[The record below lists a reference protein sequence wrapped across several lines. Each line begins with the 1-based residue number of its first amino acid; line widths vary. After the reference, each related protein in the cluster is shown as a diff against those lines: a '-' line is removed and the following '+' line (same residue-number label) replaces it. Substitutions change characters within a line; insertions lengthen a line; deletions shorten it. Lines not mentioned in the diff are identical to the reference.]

1 MMQAHRSKQR
11 VQHEHDVFAILVVM
25 LLDQET
31 PRKTA
36 RPLTTVAVL
45 DPTGRLVR
53 HPGATLTVDDPD
65 RFLAELAQLQGVSR
79 G

>member
-11 VQHEHDVFAILVVM
+11 VQHERGVFVILVVM

-36 RPLTTVAVL
+36 PPP
-45 DPTGRLVR
+45 PTGAVF
-53 HPGATLTVDDPD
+53 DPK
-65 RFLAELAQLQGVSR
+65 RMWVASCTKGEEEKGRISSAILRRQRPA
-79 G
+79 

>member
-1 MMQAHRSKQR
+1 MMQAHHSKQR
-11 VQHEHDVFAILVVM
+11 VQHESGVLVILVVM

-45 DPTGRLVR
+45 DPRRMWVASYANGGGEKGLISYAILIHRRPV
-53 HPGATLTVDDPD
+53 
-65 RFLAELAQLQGVSR
+65 
-79 G
+79 

>member
-1 MMQAHRSKQR
+1 MIQAHRSKQR
-11 VQHEHDVFAILVVM
+11 VQHERGVFAILVVM

-45 DPTGRLVR
+45 DPRRMWVASCTKGGGGKR
-53 HPGATLTVDDPD
+53 AD
-65 RFLAELAQLQGVSR
+65 F
-79 G
+79 

>member
-11 VQHEHDVFAILVVM
+11 VQHERGVFAILVVM

-36 RPLTTVAVL
+36 PPP
-45 DPTGRLVR
+45 PTGAVF
-53 HPGATLTVDDPD
+53 DPK
-65 RFLAELAQLQGVSR
+65 RMWVASYANGGGEKGLISYAILIHRRPV
-79 G
+79 

>member
-11 VQHEHDVFAILVVM
+11 VQHERGVFVILVVM

-36 RPLTTVAVL
+36 PPP
-45 DPTGRLVR
+45 PTGAVF
-53 HPGATLTVDDPD
+53 DPKRMWVASCTKGGGGKRAD
-65 RFLAELAQLQGVSR
+65 F
-79 G
+79 